1 MGFLTDSEFSE
12 LCSFMQINYGL
23 DLHTQRAYSDAR
35 IQSMMT
41 EYGYTAF
48 PEFFEAVL
56 SDLTGNSIS
65 DLVSS
70 LTVNYS
76 LFYRE
81 AIHFEFLK
89 NKVLPEL
96 EKRYGDTADLRI
108 WSAGCATGEEPYT
121 IAMILADYFGWR
133 KPQWDTTILATDIS
147 TVALSKAIRASYNK
161 MSTQNLDE
169 SWIRSYF
176 VPSEDNSLDLCVNET
191 IRKEV
196 LFRHHNLA
204 QSPFHF
210 KKKFHLI
217 FCRNVMIYFND
228 EGRKKLL
235 RRFYDVLEDGGYLFI
250 GLSESIDREFLS
262 PFEYVMPSVFRKG
275 GAKK

>member
-1 MGFLTDSEFSE
+1 MGFLTDHEFSE
-12 LCSFMQINYGL
+12 LSSFMQINYGL
-23 DLHTQRAYSDAR
+23 DLRTQRAYTDAR
-35 IQSMMT
+35 IQSMMN

-48 PEFFEAVL
+48 SEFIDAIL
-56 SDLTGNSIS
+56 KDLTGNSIS
-65 DLVSS
+65 DLVSN

-81 AIHFEFLK
+81 SVHFEFLK
-89 NKVLPEL
+89 SKVLPEL
-96 EKRYGDTADLRI
+96 EKRCGSTADLRI

-147 TVALSKAIRASYNK
+147 TVALSKAIKGCYNK
-161 MSTQNLDE
+161 ISTQNLDE
-169 SWIRSYF
+169 TWLKCYF
-176 VPSEDNSLDLCVNET
+176 VPSDENNFDLCVNET
-191 IRKEV
+191 IKKEV
-196 LFRHHNLA
+196 LFRQHNLA
-204 QSPFHF
+204 HAPFHF
-210 KKKFHLI
+210 KKKFHFI

-228 EGRKKLL
+228 EGRKNLL

-250 GLSESIDREFLS
+250 GLSEAVDRDFLA

-275 GAKK
+275 RANS